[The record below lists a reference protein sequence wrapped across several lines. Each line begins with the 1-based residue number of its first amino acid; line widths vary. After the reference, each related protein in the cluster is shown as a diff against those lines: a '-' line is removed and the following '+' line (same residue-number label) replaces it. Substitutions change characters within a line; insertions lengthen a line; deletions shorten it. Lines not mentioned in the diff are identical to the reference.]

1 MFTIAICYAG
11 HISLY
16 LSINVGIK
24 SLVWRKDYSKGINI
38 PKEVNEKHICPRDFW
53 GRASVIMYIK
63 SEHLIMKF
71 NTSWPVVFSFYN

>member
-38 PKEVNEKHICPRDFW
+38 PKEVNEKHICPKD
-53 GRASVIMYIK
+53 V
-63 SEHLIMKF
+63 
-71 NTSWPVVFSFYN
+71 